1 MSILKKVFVILCCF
15 YVFQLNQLNAQILE
29 YKIPKKFEKEF
40 TRFTD
45 EDKKG
50 IDTTNLVVFIGSSTF
65 TMWHNLQSYFPNSNV
80 LNRGFGGSKLTDVI
94 NYADQILYPYRPKQ
108 VVLYE
113 GDNDLGSGIK
123 PDDLL
128 SDLKVFIRLT
138 EIKLPGVPI
147 VLLSVK
153 YSPKRHKNKDKITE
167 FNSKMK
173 DFASTKPQLKYVDIA
188 PITLNEDGSYKRE
201 LFLADTLHVNQVCY
215 KLYAQKIEP
224 FLLKK

>member
-1 MSILKKVFVILCCF
+1 MHKSKSLFVLIILF
-15 YVFQLNQLNAQILE
+15 YLFQSFSLNAQIHE
-29 YKIPKKFEKEF
+29 NSIPKKFVKEF
-40 TRFTD
+40 TRFID
-45 EDKKG
+45 EEKNG

-65 TMWHNLQSYFPNSNV
+65 TMWNNLQNDFPLSNV

-128 SDLKVFIRLT
+128 SDLKVFVRMT

-188 PITLNEDGSYKRE
+188 PITLNEDDSYKRE
-201 LFLADTLHVNQVCY
+201 LYLADTLHVNQACY

>member
-1 MSILKKVFVILCCF
+1 MSILRKVSVILCCLF
-15 YVFQLNQLNAQILE
+15 VIQLSQLNAQIHE
-29 YKIPKKFEKEF
+29 NSIPKKYLKEF
-40 TRFTD
+40 TRFID
-45 EDKKG
+45 EEKKG

-65 TMWHNLQSYFPNSNV
+65 TMWNNLQSHFPTSNV

-94 NYADQILYPYRPKQ
+94 NYADQILYPYKPKQ

-128 SDLKVFIRLT
+128 SDLKVFVRMT
-138 EIKLPGVPI
+138 EIKLPGVPV

-167 FNSKMK
+167 FNAKMK
-173 DFASTKPQLKYVDIA
+173 DYASTKPQLKYVDIA
-188 PITLNEDGSYKRE
+188 PITLNADGTYKRK
-201 LFLADTLHVNQVCY
+201 LYMADTLHVNQACY
-215 KLYAQKIEP
+215 NLYAQKIEP

>member
-1 MSILKKVFVILCCF
+1 MHKSNFFWVFIILISF
-15 YVFQLNQLNAQILE
+15 FQSLIVSAQIHE
-29 YKIPKKFEKEF
+29 SSIPKKYAKEF
-40 TRFTD
+40 TRFI
-45 EDKKG
+45 EEENKG

-65 TMWHNLQSYFPNSNV
+65 TMWHNLQNYFPLSNV

-94 NYADQILYPYRPKQ
+94 NYADQILYPYKPKQ

-123 PDDLL
+123 PDNLL
-128 SDLKVFIRLT
+128 SDLKVFVRMT

-147 VLLSVK
+147 VLFSVK

-173 DFASTKPQLKYVDIA
+173 EFAATKSHLKYADIA

-201 LFLADTLHVNQVCY
+201 LFLADTLHVNQICY
-215 KLYAQKIEP
+215 KLYAKKIEP

>member
-1 MSILKKVFVILCCF
+1 MNFSNFFFILCCF
-15 YVFQLNQLNAQILE
+15 FALQFFQLNAQIPE
-29 YKIPKKFEKEF
+29 YRIPKKYEKEF
-40 TRFTD
+40 SRFN
-45 EDKKG
+45 EENKKG

-65 TMWHNLQSYFPNSNV
+65 TMWNNLQSYFPSSNL

-94 NYADQILYPYRPKQ
+94 NYADQILYPYKPKQ

-128 SDLKVFIRLT
+128 SDLKVFVRMT

-173 DFASTKPQLKYVDIA
+173 DFVSTKPQLKYVDIA
-188 PITLNEDGSYKRE
+188 SITLNEDGTYKRE
-201 LFLADTLHVNQVCY
+201 LFLADSLHVNQACY
-215 KLYAQKIEP
+215 KKYAKKIEP